1 MVKNLKIHV
10 NKNGNTKGD
19 KKLEFAISINNI
31 NSTVCAKP
39 FVKWAGGKGQL
50 LDTFRQYYP
59 STLIKGYIRR
69 YIEPFVGGGA
79 VYLKFCRNIKLR
91 KLLY

>member
-1 MVKNLKIHV
+1 
-10 NKNGNTKGD
+10 
-19 KKLEFAISINNI
+19 LEFAISINNI

-69 YIEPFVGGGA
+69 YIEPFVGGF
-79 VYLKFCRNIKLR
+79 YLKFCRNIKLR
-91 KLLY
+91 KLLYLI

>member
-1 MVKNLKIHV
+1 MRKTFCKV
-10 NKNGNTKGD
+10 G
-19 KKLEFAISINNI
+19 
-31 NSTVCAKP
+31 
-39 FVKWAGGKGQL
+39 GGKGQL

-79 VYLKFCRNIKLR
+79 VLFEILQKYKVEEAFIFDINET
-91 KLLY
+91 